1 MAHRKRKPSRYSVQK
16 QDRAQHKNDFLR
28 RVRKILP
35 HYLDQRLISFLPP
48 FAYDYIYMIRF
59 GSPIV
64 TPAEGHKIPKE
75 LIKEIKYVLTLML
88 KDKNVPLYANGPD
101 VSVYDFITIVLTL
114 WLFARKIKESDFS
127 GAAEIKAAI
136 SLKTENDSIIM
147 NALNY
152 VCVPANVVCMM
163 VSNMWN
169 CLYWSKFDLL
179 PPDDKIDRPQY
190 RINIIGCVPQRIS
203 VQIDGFSRPIT
214 RAGGCDYFLN
224 SISWLTFDP
233 SLLSN
238 SASLPDKPL
247 DVYIQSHAI
256 QRLSER
262 IDCIETGF
270 THLNVYKSINQP
282 RIIPSGYGYDL
293 IEFRINE
300 FRAGYFIFSIVKG
313 VLLIR
318 SFLFIINNGTP
329 EGAKLQKITGLG
341 RLDKKYLAIDRL
353 SAFMSSDIGTSSKV
367 KEILNQCGCD
377 SLLLLSENLKKD
389 KVCIKYSSQQT
400 ASLIEKYLQK
410 AQPQTDYRQCFNTIF
425 AEKGKVTHIMPVSA
439 EA

>member
-1 MAHRKRKPSRYSVQK
+1 
-16 QDRAQHKNDFLR
+16 
-28 RVRKILP
+28 
-35 HYLDQRLISFLPP
+35 
-48 FAYDYIYMIRF
+48 MIRF

-64 TPAEGHKIPKE
+64 TPAEGYKIPKE
-75 LIKEIKYVLTLML
+75 LVKEIKYVLTLML
-88 KDKNVPLYANGPD
+88 KDKNVPLYDNGPE

-163 VSNMWN
+163 VSNMWS

-179 PPDDKIDRPQY
+179 PPDDKIDRPQH
-190 RINIIGCVPQRIS
+190 RVNIIGCVPQRINM
-203 VQIDGFSRPIT
+203 QIDGFSRPIT
-214 RAGGCDYFLN
+214 RAGGCDFISN

-262 IDCIETGF
+262 IDCIETGL

-329 EGAKLQKITGLG
+329 EGAKLQKVTGLG

-410 AQPQTDYRQCFNTIF
+410 AQPQTDYRQCFKTIF
-425 AEKGKVTHIMPVSA
+425 AEKGKVPHIMPVSA